1 MIPVL
6 LFTCVL
12 HAQVTTIKLP
22 KIRYQEGF
30 LSTKWELGDKDVKP
44 ADIRL
49 HLEKNNQE
57 AFYQWRRADA
67 LDVQTVIWSLLCAGG
82 AVGGVLL
89 KDDKPKLVA
98 LGGCVLFGTIGIT
111 TGLVAGSKRKKA
123 VTLYNR
129 SAGY

>member
-1 MIPVL
+1 MIPAL
-6 LFTCVL
+6 LIGCL
-12 HAQVTTIKLP
+12 LSAQVSTNKLP

-30 LSTKWELGDKDVKP
+30 LSTKWELGDKDVRP

-67 LDVQTVIWSLLCAGG
+67 LDVQTVIWSLLCAGAGVG
-82 AVGGVLL
+82 AIFI
-89 KDDKPKLVA
+89 KDDKPKLAA
-98 LGGCVLFGTIGIT
+98 LGGCVLFGGIGIV
-111 TGLVAGSKRKKA
+111 TGLTAGGKRKKA

-129 SAGY
+129 AAGY